1 MLISRAAKRSGVIL
15 CSQSPMPVKRIE
27 EFFYVKGRGK
37 KLLMLKLCHFYRIII
52 LPS

>member
-15 CSQSPMPVKRIE
+15 CSHKLRIE